1 MFGGAYYRRG
11 ICVLKLA
18 GLMIEGKFV
27 STFLNV
33 QLVILRFWL
42 GIRNKLIT
50 LKMLGSNTTAINF
63 IRTEIQ

>member
-1 MFGGAYYRRG
+1 
-11 ICVLKLA
+11 
-18 GLMIEGKFV
+18 MIEGKFV

-50 LKMLGSNTTAINF
+50 LKMLGSNTTVINF